1 MKFAKLISGLA
12 AVLAVGWSAAFAD
25 PATIKI
31 VHFNDLDRMSSDNG
45 RGGVAKLATVV
56 KQVRAEGGTVLV
68 TNGGDAISPSLLS
81 SFDKGEHIIELFNQI
96 GLTAMAVGNRE
107 FDFGPGV
114 LQQRIAQAKFPMLS
128 NNALDPDGSLV
139 DGVKDYI
146 LIEVGGYTV
155 GLFGL
160 TTVTTK
166 DKSQPGPVT
175 FADAVETA
183 RAMDTKL
190 REAGAHFVIALSH
203 TYLDEDTDLLTAGV
217 TDLVLS
223 GDDHLLQLLELG
235 GTVLVES
242 GAQAEYVTVITVTLD
257 TVEGRRGPKIVSNYD
272 FEVINTASIAEDPV
286 LAKSVAAYEARLSKE
301 LDIQVGTT
309 TTVLDTRRA
318 TVRGGEAAFANLLTD
333 AMRAATGADVA
344 LTNGGGIRA
353 DRVYEPGTVLS
364 RRDVLSELPFGNK
377 TILIEV
383 SGTDLLAALEIGVGD
398 VEKTSG
404 RFAHVSG
411 MTYSYDPSKPVGSR
425 IVGVTVGGK
434 ALDADAVYKL
444 ATNDFMGKG
453 GDGYRMFAR
462 ARRIIDAN
470 AGGLMA
476 SQVMDYIT
484 AAGSVGPK
492 VEGRITQIGG

>member
-1 MKFAKLISGLA
+1 M
-12 AVLAVGWSAAFAD
+12 
-25 PATIKI
+25 
-31 VHFNDLDRMSSDNG
+31 
-45 RGGVAKLATVV
+45 
-56 KQVRAEGGTVLV
+56 
-68 TNGGDAISPSLLS
+68 
-81 SFDKGEHIIELFNQI
+81 
-96 GLTAMAVGNRE
+96 
-107 FDFGPGV
+107 
-114 LQQRIAQAKFPMLS
+114 
-128 NNALDPDGSLV
+128 
-139 DGVKDYI
+139 
-146 LIEVGGYTV
+146 
-155 GLFGL
+155 
-160 TTVTTK
+160 
-166 DKSQPGPVT
+166 
-175 FADAVETA
+175 
-183 RAMDTKL
+183 
-190 REAGAHFVIALSH
+190 
-203 TYLDEDTDLLTAGV
+203 
-217 TDLVLS
+217 
-223 GDDHLLQLLELG
+223 
-235 GTVLVES
+235 
-242 GAQAEYVTVITVTLD
+242 
-257 TVEGRRGPKIVSNYD
+257 
-272 FEVINTASIAEDPV
+272 
-286 LAKSVAAYEARLSKE
+286 AAYEARLSKE

-398 VEKTSG
+398 VEKASG